1 MVGSNRRL
9 GRAVRVLLL
18 AGILLLGCGAVVAGA
33 TTFGAPQDIPGTQY
47 GNDVV
52 ACWSADGCVA
62 AGPNADQ
69 SAGVVVAIDDG
80 TAGGPQTVTG
90 LGNPALSAVACDSG
104 GDDCYAT
111 ATDGS
116 STSDLV
122 PIAAG
127 VAAADQPIADFI
139 ESGFACPPGS
149 DQCAAVG
156 TDDPPTYDPEFLPI
170 DHGVPQTPIGLP
182 AGMSPQYVA
191 CWAAG
196 DCLVE
201 GVDASGDA
209 DVLSVNGGTVSTT
222 QSLGQAAG
230 QTILAL
236 ACYGTADCFAAGE
249 DNNASDGLVV
259 PIEGGVP
266 QPPVEVPSMVSLAGV
281 TCPPG
286 SGDCLAVGADTN
298 IVASLVAIHR
308 DGTVGSAQE
317 DPDVYLGQFQ
327 SIACTSATSCV
338 ATASDS
344 EPPDFDTFGSITA
357 IQLAPPTATIT
368 APAAGTTYVVGDTTP
383 KFDFSCSA
391 VDPATI
397 SSCDGT
403 VSNGTTTA
411 TVVSGDSVD
420 TSAPGTFTLAV
431 TATDSTGA
439 TDTATSQYT
448 VAEADQTITFPPIGS
463 FPYANPP
470 VTLNATASSNLP
482 VSYHVVSGNCTVD
495 RGTATLTFTGS
506 GQCVVAADQAGNAQ
520 FNAAPEVTSTATVAA
535 PTPATCSD
543 DADDVPNGTPTTIE
557 LDCAVPL
564 NSSPRDFTTTATIV
578 TAPQHGTL
586 DGLTAVSGAGLGGN
600 NNISGSVTYTP
611 AAGYA
616 GPDSFQFK
624 VTNSQGDSN
633 TATITLTVAPPAG
646 SVSPPTI
653 TITTPVSGG
662 VYPVSGPAAF
672 AFSCQAGTG
681 GTLDGGQTGCDAQVA
696 GQEVMPGQQIAGGAG
711 NLSHPG
717 TQTLTV
723 TAADTDGQTDTAMV
737 TYTVGTEQTIT
748 FPQLGPYPFGQGPV
762 ALSATASSGLP
773 VSYTVVSGPCTVDN
787 STAMLSFSGAGS
799 CVVAADQAGNGT
811 YVGAPTVDSTIV
823 VSPPGPPS
831 CSPQSLS
838 FPFGAT
844 ESIALVCTDAAGDT
858 GDQLSYHVVTAPAH
872 GTLSDVAGDGTVT
885 YTPAAGFS
893 GTDGFTFDGSN
904 QQGTSTSAAVSIT
917 IAPETPPANTSLP
930 GVSGVAALGQT
941 LSCSNGVWSGGMPQT
956 YSYQWLRDGGA
967 IPGATGPA
975 YAVADAD
982 QGDTLSCVVT
992 GANSGGSAGATSAGV
1007 AIPPAPVITPPPVVT
1022 PPAPTP
1028 PGNAGLPSVSGTPKL
1043 GFSLSCAVG
1052 AWSGTAPLTYAYQWQ
1067 RDGVAV
1073 SGATGPSFVVA
1084 TTDIGHALACL
1095 VTASNAAGTAS
1106 AVSSSVA
1113 IALPSNAFS
1122 FGVKPRA
1129 SKAGA
1134 VTFALQ
1140 VPGSGRVTAA
1150 ATFTETTTGKTAGTA
1165 KTKTVAYGKA
1175 SVSAKRAGSVAV
1187 TIRPSKSAAKDL
1199 KTLGRL
1205 KLTIATTYTP
1215 TGGKAST
1222 RKSSLTV
1229 KHA

>member
-9 GRAVRVLLL
+9 GRTARVLLL
-18 AGILLLGCGAVVAGA
+18 AGILLLGCGAAA
-33 TTFGAPQDIPGTQY
+33 ADAATFGSPQDIAGTQF
-47 GNDVV
+47 GNFPV

-69 SAGVVVAIDDG
+69 SAGVVVAINDG
-80 TAGGPQTVTG
+80 IAGSPQSVTG
-90 LGNPALSAVACDSG
+90 LGNTAFSAVACDSA
-104 GDDCYAT
+104 GDDCYAV
-111 ATDGS
+111 AGGFP
-116 STSDLV
+116 SDLV

-127 VAAADQPIADFI
+127 VASADQPIADFD

-156 TDDPPTYDPEFLPI
+156 SGDPPTYDPEFLPI
-170 DHGVPQTPIGLP
+170 DHGVAQTPIPLP
-182 AGMSPQYVA
+182 AAMSPLYVA
-191 CWAAG
+191 CWAVG

-201 GVDASGDA
+201 GIDGTSGDA
-209 DVLSVNGGTVSTT
+209 EVVSVTGGTVSTA
-222 QSLGQAAG
+222 QSLGLAAS
-230 QTILAL
+230 QNIIAL
-236 ACYGTADCFAAGE
+236 ACYGPANCFAVGN
-249 DNNASDGLVV
+249 DVSDGIVV
-259 PIEGGVP
+259 PIDGGVP
-266 QPPVEVPSMVSLAGV
+266 QTPVPVPSMGSLFGV

-286 SGDCLAVGADTN
+286 PGDCLAVGQDSNDQA
-298 IVASLVAIHR
+298 AALVDLHR
-308 DGTVGSAQE
+308 DGTIGSPQ
-317 DPDVYLGQFQ
+317 DDPNPDVSPFEA
-327 SIACTSATSCV
+327 IACMSATSCV
-338 ATASDS
+338 ATGSDS
-344 EPPDFDTFGSITA
+344 EPPDFATVGSITA

-368 APAAGTTYVVGDTTP
+368 TPASGTTYAVGDKTP

-403 VSNGTTTA
+403 VSNGTTAA
-411 TVVSGDSVD
+411 TVASGDSVD
-420 TSAPGTFTLAV
+420 TSAPGNFTLTV

-470 VTLNATASSNLP
+470 VTLKATASSNLP
-482 VSYHVVSGNCTVD
+482 VTYHVVSGNCTVD
-495 RGTATLTFTGS
+495 NSTSMLTFTGA
-506 GQCVVAADQAGNAQ
+506 GDCVVAADQAGNAE

-543 DADDVPNGTPTTIE
+543 GAAEVPNGTPTTID
-557 LDCAVPL
+557 LGCVVPPG
-564 NSSPRDFTTTATIV
+564 STRADFTATGSIV
-578 TAPQHGTL
+578 TEPVHGTL
-586 DGLTAVSGAGLGGN
+586 DGLTAFTGDLSGN
-600 NNISGSVTYTP
+600 NDISGTVTYTP
-611 AAGYA
+611 AAGYS
-616 GPDSFQFK
+616 GSDSFQFK

-633 TATITLTVAPPAG
+633 AATITLTVDPPVG
-646 SVSPPTI
+646 SVGPPTI

-662 VYPVSGPAAF
+662 VYPVNGPAAF

-681 GTLDGGQTGCDAQVA
+681 GTLDGGQTGCDAQA
-696 GQEVMPGQQIAGGAG
+696 DGQEVIPGQQIAGGAG
-711 NLSHPG
+711 NLNHPG

-723 TAADTDGQTDTAMV
+723 TATDTDGQTDTAMV
-737 TYTVGTEQTIT
+737 TYTVGTEQTIA
-748 FPQLGPYPFGQGPV
+748 FPQLGPYPFGQAPV
-762 ALSATASSGLP
+762 ALKATASSGLP

-787 STAMLSFSGAGS
+787 ATSMLSFSGSGS

-831 CSPQSLS
+831 CSAQTLS

-858 GDQLSYHVVTAPAH
+858 GDQLSYQIVTAPAH
-872 GTLSDVAGDGTVT
+872 GTLSAVAGDGTVT

-893 GTDGFTFDGSN
+893 GSDGFTFDGSN
-904 QQGTSTSAAVSIT
+904 QQGTSSPAVVSIT

-930 GVSGVAALGQT
+930 GVSGLAALGQT
-941 LSCSNGVWSGGMPQT
+941 LSCSNGVWSGGIPQT

-982 QGDTLSCVVT
+982 QGHTLTCVVT
-992 GANSGGSAGATSAGV
+992 AANSGGSASATSAGV

-1028 PGNAGLPSVSGTPKL
+1028 PSNAGRPSVSGTARL

-1067 RDGVAV
+1067 RDGAAV

-1095 VTASNAAGTAS
+1095 VTASNAAGAAS
-1106 AVSSSVA
+1106 AVSPAVGVP
-1113 IALPSNAFS
+1113 LPSNVFS

-1129 SKAGA
+1129 SKTGA

-1150 ATFTETTTGKTAGTA
+1150 ATFSEATTGKGAGIA

-1175 SVSAKRAGSVAV
+1175 SVSAKHAGSVAV

-1199 KTLGRL
+1199 KKLGRL
-1205 KLTIATTYTP
+1205 KLTIATTFTP